1 MFIYNVKI
9 NSHFLVKIFFAI
21 VAIVAISIFLISA
34 YKIFIG
40 GSDELP
46 EYTDDEIPSP
56 DVAIIQDEN
65 YTNILKQ
72 VHDDLNTYLGQK
84 VSFSGYVYRVKD
96 IKEDEFI
103 LARDMIINSQ
113 MQTVVVGF
121 LCKVQ
126 NAQDYADGSWVKLS
140 GTITKGN
147 YYGEI
152 PLLDISQIEVIEKPE
167 NEYVYPP
174 DDTFVPTAVI
184 Y

>member
-9 NSHFLVKIFFAI
+9 NSRFLLKVFFAVI
-21 VAIVAISIFLISA
+21 AIIAISIFLIAA
-34 YKIFIG
+34 YKIFKG
-40 GSDELP
+40 DSEEMLK
-46 EYTDDEIPSP
+46 YTDDEIPAP
-56 DVAIIQDEN
+56 DVAVIDEKN

-84 VSFSGYVYRVKD
+84 ISFTGYVYRVKD

-103 LARDMIINSQ
+103 LARDMVINSK

-121 LCKVQ
+121 LCHFE
-126 NAQDYADGSWVKLS
+126 NAKSFADGSWVKIN
-140 GTITKGN
+140 GTISKGD

-152 PLLDISQIEVIEKPE
+152 PLLEITEIEGISKPE